1 VPEAGGAELGGVH
14 AGGVQ
19 TGGVQT
25 GGVQTGGPGRWLTGL
40 AGLVALAVLATVA
53 VLWLAGP
60 EPEPTARPGPGVA
73 TPSGATTTDGAGVRT
88 PPTPTRDEAV
98 RALLS
103 QRARAVATGDRA
115 AFLATVD
122 PTQAEFA
129 AAQEQLIDRLSSV
142 PIGAWTY
149 EITGEG
155 PGLPEARAGELPEG
169 AAIVRVRLTYRLDGT
184 STTTDREQYLTVAP
198 RGGRWLV
205 AGDTDASESGLDT
218 QRDLWD
224 LGPVRVVRGDRTLVL
239 ADARGA
245 DRAELKRLAGEAD
258 RAVEDVDRLWR
269 RDWAHGAVVLL
280 PRTQKAMATLIGSDG
295 DGLAQIAAVTTG
307 SFEDGL
313 ARGDRIVINPSA
325 FGTLGPMGRRVVLG
339 HEMTHVATRVT
350 SIRPV
355 PIWLSEGF
363 ADYVAYDA
371 SPVPH
376 SIVASD
382 VLDDVRAGNGPRRLP
397 EPADF
402 DAGEGDVASAYEG
415 AWLAARMVAE
425 RYGERRLVRLYE
437 AMSDSAGPGWPEET
451 RDVLGVGAR
460 QLTREWRAYL
470 ADKAGA

>member
-1 VPEAGGAELGGVH
+1 MPPDSPSFAPETAGAEPPEH
-14 AGGVQ
+14 H
-19 TGGVQT
+19 
-25 GGVQTGGPGRWLTGL
+25 GRWLTAV
-40 AGLVALAVLATVA
+40 AGLVALGVLATVGF
-53 VLWLAGP
+53 LWSGRSGP
-60 EPEPTARPGPGVA
+60 QPGAEPGAS
-73 TPSGATTTDGAGVRT
+73 PSGPVTTSGAGGRT
-88 PPTPTRDEAV
+88 PPAPTQAEAV
-98 RALLS
+98 RALLAE
-103 QRARAVATGDRA
+103 RARAVTTADRA

-129 AAQEQLIDRLSSV
+129 QAQRRLIDRLSSV

-149 EITGEG
+149 EVTGDG
-155 PGLPEARAGELPEG
+155 PGLTEARAGELPEG
-169 AAIVRVRLTYRLDGT
+169 SAIVRVRLTYRLDGT
-184 STTTDREQYLTVAP
+184 STTTDREQYLTVVP
-198 RGGRWLV
+198 RGGRWLL
-205 AGDTDASESGLDT
+205 AGDTDASENGFDT

-224 LGPVRVVRGDRTLVL
+224 LGPVRVVRGDRALVL

-245 DRAELKRLAGEAD
+245 DRSQVRRLAEEAD
-258 RAVEDVDRLWR
+258 QAVEDVDRLWR

-295 DGLAQIAAVTTG
+295 DGLPQIAAVTTG

-325 FGTLGPMGRRVVLG
+325 FGTLGPLGRRVVLG
-339 HEMTHVATRVT
+339 HEMTHVATRV
-350 SIRPV
+350 SSVRPV

-371 SPVPH
+371 SPVPL
-376 SIVASD
+376 SIVAGD
-382 VLDDVRAGNGPRRLP
+382 VLDDVRDGKGPRRLP

-402 DAGEGDVASAYEG
+402 DAGEGDVAAAYEG

-425 RYGERRLVRLYE
+425 HYGQNRLVRLYE

-460 QLTREWRAYL
+460 ALTREWRAYL
-470 ADKAGA
+470 ADKAAA